1 MKNKALVFL
10 LALCPIFVFGQNVF
24 VSGTANKPNAL
35 IRLFAYSDMLTNE
48 QIKLAETQSDKDGR
62 FSLAA
67 NVKEITPA
75 QIAVNLERVDF
86 ILSPNG
92 KYDVEIVIPELKEDA
107 SFFEKEHPVLKINKA
122 DDGGLYSQYVTAQA
136 HVDDFLYE
144 NFNQIYKGRKVY
156 LLDTLDN
163 QLERRFGKAE
173 FDYVKD
179 YVKYRKASVLMTF
192 NKKKTVDKYFD
203 NQKVLYLQASYM
215 NVFLELFKSCFNTR
229 EYVQFELKNKFYE
242 GYDSFMAY
250 VCKND
255 FLSRNRQ
262 VAELVTIIEFR
273 RFYYENF
280 VDRNKIIEY
289 LNTIKNTS
297 KYLKNREV
305 ASNMANKLLDLS
317 YDSDAPQFSLK
328 DKDGKTVKLTDYQND
343 MVLLQFVNKVSP
355 MIDREFGVLNE
366 LQNQWNDTIQVVTI
380 ASSEAF
386 EDYVQLFEK
395 QGYKWT
401 LLNLEN
407 NILLLEDYHV
417 KTYPAYV
424 ILKRKNKIGMA
435 PAPAPEQYLDFHVR
449 RISKY

>member
-1 MKNKALVFL
+1 
-10 LALCPIFVFGQNVF
+10 
-24 VSGTANKPNAL
+24 
-35 IRLFAYSDMLTNE
+35 
-48 QIKLAETQSDKDGR
+48 
-62 FSLAA
+62 
-67 NVKEITPA
+67 
-75 QIAVNLERVDF
+75 
-86 ILSPNG
+86 
-92 KYDVEIVIPELKEDA
+92 
-107 SFFEKEHPVLKINKA
+107 
-122 DDGGLYSQYVTAQA
+122 
-136 HVDDFLYE
+136 
-144 NFNQIYKGRKVY
+144 
-156 LLDTLDN
+156 
-163 QLERRFGKAE
+163 
-173 FDYVKD
+173 
-179 YVKYRKASVLMTF
+179 MTF
-192 NKKKTVDKYFD
+192 NKKKTLDEYFD

-229 EYVQFELKNKFYE
+229 EYVQFELKNKFYG

-289 LNTIKNTS
+289 LNIIKNTS

-328 DKDGKTVKLTDYQND
+328 DKDGKTVKLSDYQND
-343 MVLLQFVNKVSP
+343 MVLLQFVNRVSP

-386 EDYVQLFEK
+386 DNYVQLFEK

-401 LLNLEN
+401 LLDLEN